1 MSLSVPITWQG
12 EEGIF
17 GRHWSACCLSSWL
30 RLLGSRIFLPGWTQL
45 RRPRK
50 LCQLSEAPFLP
61 ASPGAGRMYWEDSLP
76 FPSTWVGS
84 SGRDK
89 GGVPVSRP
97 CLEAQ
102 PIKSPRGWPR
112 VWDRQWGPGV
122 LVALVSFLPRVAVC
136 LCSPSHFPLLFSA
149 SGHCVWLVIGLWY
162 PIFPLLV
169 SFSLLASLLCI
180 YCQPFP

>member
-1 MSLSVPITWQG
+1 MLPELLAPSTGLQNFPARLDITTEAQEAVPALRGTLSASQPWGGQDVL
-12 EEGIF
+12 
-17 GRHWSACCLSSWL
+17 GRLS
-30 RLLGSRIFLPGWTQL
+30 
-45 RRPRK
+45 
-50 LCQLSEAPFLP
+50 
-61 ASPGAGRMYWEDSLP
+61 SLP